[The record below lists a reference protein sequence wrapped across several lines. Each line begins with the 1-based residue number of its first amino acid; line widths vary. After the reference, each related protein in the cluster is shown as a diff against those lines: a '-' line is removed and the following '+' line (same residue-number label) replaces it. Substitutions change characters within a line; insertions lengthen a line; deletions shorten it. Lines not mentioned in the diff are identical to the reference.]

1 MLRRL
6 WLFGVLPVV
15 GLGASAAWWATA
27 LPGAGALHQYAP
39 TAVPAGAPFEIKV
52 LAGTWGVGNAP
63 HGRYRDWS
71 LQLLKN
77 GEPLGVPMAPTN
89 TAREGDRL
97 AVRFVLTAPAL
108 ADGQPAELTWQLRFV
123 FDKQPKLVA
132 GRHAIAVSR

>member
-1 MLRRL
+1 MLRRF
-6 WLFGVLPVV
+6 WLFGVLLSTA
-15 GLGASAAWWATA
+15 LGAGVAWFAPA

-52 LAGTWGVGNAP
+52 LAGSWGEGDAP

-71 LQLLKN
+71 MQLLKN

-89 TAREGDRL
+89 TAREGDRV

-132 GRHAIAVSR
+132 GRHAIAISR

>member
-1 MLRRL
+1 MLRRR
-6 WLFGVLPVV
+6 WLFGVVLVL
-15 GLGASAAWWATA
+15 GLGAGVAWWASA

-52 LAGTWGVGNAP
+52 LAGTWGQGKAP
-63 HGRYRDWS
+63 HARYRDWS

-77 GEPLGVPMAPTN
+77 GEPLGAPTAPTN

-97 AVRFVLTAPAL
+97 AVRFVMTAPAL
-108 ADGQPAELTWQLRFV
+108 ADAQPTELTWQLRFV
-123 FDKQPKLVA
+123 FDGQPKLVA